1 MATEADAST
10 SELVAAQ
17 PTNRDKLHRV
27 GGQTEDE
34 RVAWPS
40 LAQGTYVYA
49 GRMSEDASADSDI
62 LYGPLDGECFTCVLK
77 RVQVFSTDLA
87 EPTPYSAQ
95 QLSPP

>member
-1 MATEADAST
+1 MAPEADAST

-34 RVAWPS
+34 RVAWPP

-49 GRMSEDASADSDI
+49 GRMSAIRSSDV

>member
-34 RVAWPS
+34 RVAWPP

-49 GRMSEDASADSDI
+49 GRMSAETGAGSDV

-77 RVQVFSTDLA
+77 RVQVFSTDLV
-87 EPTPYSAQ
+87 EPLPYSAQ